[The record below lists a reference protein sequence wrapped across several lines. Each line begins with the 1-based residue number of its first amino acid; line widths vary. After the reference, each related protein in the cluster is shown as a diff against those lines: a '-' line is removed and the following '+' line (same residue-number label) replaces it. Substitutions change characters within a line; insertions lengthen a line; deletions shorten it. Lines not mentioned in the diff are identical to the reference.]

1 MLRRTLTV
9 LVLAVPLAAADL
21 AHKAVVETPFWAYH
35 VRSGGWV
42 VLSLGVL
49 AGCLL
54 LARVPSL
61 VVAVGAG
68 ILAGGVAGNVGSA
81 LTSEQGVHN
90 PIVLE
95 TDSHVIALNLAD
107 VFTLTGIALL
117 MSSLVVVSVRNRE
130 RLLPPRSFVRALRR
144 RVSSR

>member
-1 MLRRTLTV
+1 MLRRALTV
-9 LVLAVPLAAADL
+9 IVLAVPLAVADL
-21 AHKAVVETPFWAYH
+21 AHKAAVETPFWAYH
-35 VRSGGWV
+35 ARSGGWI

-61 VVAVGAG
+61 LVAVAAG
-68 ILAGGVAGNVGSA
+68 ILAGGVTGNVGSA

-95 TDSHVIALNLAD
+95 TGSHVVALNLAD
-107 VFTLTGIALL
+107 VFTLAGIALL
-117 MSSLVVVSVRNRE
+117 TSSLVIVSVRNRE
-130 RLLPPRSFVRALRR
+130 RLLPPRAFVRALRR
-144 RVSSR
+144 RASR